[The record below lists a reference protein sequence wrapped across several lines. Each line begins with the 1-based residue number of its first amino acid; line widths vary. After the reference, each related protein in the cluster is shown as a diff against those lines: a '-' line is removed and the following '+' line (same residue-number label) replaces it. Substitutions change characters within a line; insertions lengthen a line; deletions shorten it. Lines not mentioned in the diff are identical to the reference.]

1 MKNKRANKKSKI
13 AVVAS
18 VSIKR
23 LWSISLCD
31 FVHTHIPIAWHCER
45 PNHPNT
51 HNNIPV
57 ACIEHLCQQWRKC
70 WQTTDSAIEEW
81 HNQEWTNKKNQRE
94 STHTHSRQKQRRRP
108 TRGKLISM
116 IFVSVHSFDDTKHW
130 IGDRLASLCRSPI
143 LKLFYKSH
151 IVFFFFKN
159 TSSICFSCGNYTW
172 IAGSHHDSW
181 HSTDDADER
190 TMERINHNNNEWC
203 RNDNLIFFVSTKI
216 RKTRTDWT
224 SAKTNDEFDGEGEN

>member
-1 MKNKRANKKSKI
+1 MWFRT
-13 AVVAS
+13 
-18 VSIKR
+18 
-23 LWSISLCD
+23 
-31 FVHTHIPIAWHCER
+31 HTHIPIAWHCER

-51 HNNIPV
+51 HNNNNNNNIPV

-81 HNQEWTNKKNQRE
+81 HNQDRANKKNQRE

-108 TRGKLISM
+108 TRGKSISM

-130 IGDRLASLCRSPI
+130 IGDRLASFRRSPI

-151 IVFFFFKN
+151 TVFFFFKMYELN
-159 TSSICFSCGNYTW
+159 LFFLRQLYMNCRQP
-172 IAGSHHDSW
+172 SW
-181 HSTDDADER
+181 FMAFRRRADER